1 MFCLMLKFNQ
11 TCIFSATADRG
22 GLHEAG
28 MAAAVQ
34 PSSPLPMQT
43 TAKAHVQAPAATE
56 NASGRKCPMCE
67 TTFGAQLSEE
77 AFEAHVVEHFG

>member
-1 MFCLMLKFNQ
+1 MFCLRLKFIQ
-11 TCIFSATADRG
+11 SLIFRATGDLG

-34 PSSPLPMQT
+34 PSSPLPTQPT
-43 TAKAHVQAPAATE
+43 EEAHVQAPAATE